1 MQSWMWSTVA
11 RRRHAWQAAAF
22 VIALEMCAVAHIG
35 AQATQLPFDV
45 GERLRYRVQVGKL
58 GTIGDGEMSVTGPVS
73 VRGTETL
80 VLRSEI
86 HAKIGFIKTT
96 DRAESWIDPTR
107 MAALRYQKRTH
118 GAFTRDDDQ
127 RVEMYPDDKRWEDE
141 HGRQGESPTA
151 APLDELSFIYF
162 LRTLPLTSDTVDR
175 VVRHYDAA
183 RNPITVRVVGR
194 DTVRTNAGTFAT
206 IVVEMRVKDPR
217 RYGGEGVIRLHLSD
231 DAYRYPVRIESSVPV
246 LGATVLTLESYT
258 RPPEHFASRPE

>member
-1 MQSWMWSTVA
+1 MRNSMQKTVA
-11 RRRHAWQAAAF
+11 WWKYACRAATLAVALDVSAAARS
-22 VIALEMCAVAHIG
+22 A
-35 AQATQLPFDV
+35 AQATPLPFDV

-58 GTIGDGEMSVTGPVS
+58 GTIGEGEMSVSGPVD

-86 HAKIGFIKTT
+86 RAKFGFVKTT

-118 GAFTRDDDQ
+118 GAFSRDDDQ
-127 RVEMYPDDKRWEDE
+127 RIELYPDDKRWEDE
-141 HGRQGESPTA
+141 HGRSGQSPTA

-162 LRTLPLTSDTVDR
+162 LRTLPLSSDAVDH
-175 VVRHYDAA
+175 VVRHYDRD
-183 RNPITVRVVGR
+183 RNPITVRVIGR
-194 DTVRTNAGTFAT
+194 DTVTTKAGTFAT
-206 IVVEMRVKDPR
+206 IAVEMRVKDPR
-217 RYGGEGVIRLHLSD
+217 RYGGEGVIRLQLSD

-258 RPPEHFASRPE
+258 RPPEHFASRPD